1 MKVGAIFAGFVPEL
15 RKMSGALLMKA
26 WQGGTG
32 FSRNK
37 IYLHCVI
44 LLACSSAIFNTFL
57 RLTDS
62 VILNFI
68 GLLLALTV
76 PANIYFAAIFSSR
89 RPQLRKFIEENWEE
103 FSS

>member
-1 MKVGAIFAGFVPEL
+1 MNVGAFFAGFVPEL
-15 RKMSGALLMKA
+15 RKMSGAQLMKA

-44 LLACSSAIFNTFL
+44 LLVCSSAIFNTFL

-62 VILNFI
+62 VFLIFI
-68 GLLLALTV
+68 GLVLAMTL
-76 PANIYFAAIFSSR
+76 PSNIYFPAIFSSR
-89 RPQLRKFIEENWEE
+89 RPHLRQFIEENWEE
-103 FSS
+103 FRP